1 MIDITRRHFGLL
13 AAGITLTTVSSGI
26 AYAET
31 TLERIKR
38 TKKLTVGTETSY
50 RPFEYI
56 DNGKIVGYGP
66 DILKQVVKALDV
78 ELVQLDV
85 PWQGI
90 LPGVLAGKFDFVATA
105 VGVNEERA
113 KRYAFTTPIADAS
126 PYAGKRKGDSMKTVQ
141 DLNGKVVGTLLAGS
155 TEPVARAL
163 NDQLKAEGGEGF
175 ELKLYT
181 AFTDTHVALANG
193 EIDCCI
199 EPLPTLALLVKER
212 SDIFELMA
220 PVKAGTKY
228 AFTGWV
234 TRPEDTDL
242 RDFISGVITEMKKD
256 GSLGELQE
264 KWFGFKMNLPDSGY
278 LPPNAI

>member
-1 MIDITRRHFGLL
+1 MKITRRKFGIL
-13 AAGITLTTVSSGI
+13 AGSAVLVATIAGQ
-26 AYAET
+26 AHAET

-56 DNGKIVGYGP
+56 ENGKIVGYGP
-66 DILKQVVKALDV
+66 DILKEVVKALDV

-113 KRYAFTTPIADAS
+113 KRYAFTLPIADAT
-126 PYAGKRKGDSMKTVQ
+126 PHFGKRKGDPMTTVQ

-163 NDQLKAEGGEGF
+163 NDQLKAAGGEGF

-193 EIDCCI
+193 EIDACI

-212 SDIFELMA
+212 ADVFELGA
-220 PVKAGTKY
+220 PVEAGTKFAY
-228 AFTGWV
+228 TAWV

-242 RDFISGVITEMKKD
+242 RDFISGVIKRMKED
-256 GSLGELQE
+256 GSLAALQE
-264 KWFGFKMNLPDSGY
+264 KWFGFRMELPDSGF
-278 LPPNAI
+278 LPPGAI

>member
-1 MIDITRRHFGLL
+1 MITITRRHFGLL
-13 AAGITLTTVSSGI
+13 ATGAALSTALSGI

-56 DNGKIVGYGP
+56 ENGKIVGYGP
-66 DILKQVVKALDV
+66 DILQQVVKALDV
-78 ELVQLDV
+78 ELEQLDV

-113 KRYAFTTPIADAS
+113 KRYAFTAPIADAS
-126 PYAGKRKGDSMKTVQ
+126 PYAGKRKGDPMKVVQ

-163 NDQLKAEGGEGF
+163 NEQLKAEGGEGF
-175 ELKLYT
+175 ELKLFT
-181 AFTDTHVALANG
+181 AFTETHLALANG

-199 EPLPTLALLVKER
+199 EPLPSLALLVKER
-212 SDIFELMA
+212 PDVFELMA

-228 AFTGWV
+228 AYTGWV

-242 RDFISGVITEMKKD
+242 RDFISGVINRMKAD
-256 GSLGELQE
+256 GSLGDLQE
-264 KWFGFKMNLPDSGY
+264 KWFGFRMNLPDRDY